1 MASRCSSTTRPCN
14 TRRKACRCSS
24 WRARNTDRVRRAIGP
39 PRGCCCSVCAPVI
52 AESFERIHRT
62 NLVGMGVLPLQ
73 FQAGESAASL
83 QLTGEETYH
92 IEGVATSLNGAGRT
106 AGVRAVK
113 ADGAEIAFTAVG
125 GAETPPEGGD
135 YSN

>member
-1 MASRCSSTTRPCN
+1 MASRCSSTTLRCN

-39 PRGCCCSVCAPVI
+39 PRGGCCSVCAPVI

-83 QLTGEETYH
+83 GLTGAESYH
-92 IEGVATSLNGAGRT
+92 VEGVAGALNGGGRT
-106 AGVRAVK
+106 ATVRPVK
-113 ADGAEIAFTAVG
+113 ADGTEVSF
-125 GAETPPEGGD
+125 
-135 YSN
+135 